1 MGQYPVNP
9 MQLISQIKRGQNP
22 EQLMMQIL
30 EANAA
35 NNPIYANLLN
45 MAKEGRTAD
54 IEAFARN
61 VAKEKGIDFDQE
73 FSRFKKQYF
82 GL

>member
-1 MGQYPVNP
+1 MTYPVNP
-9 MQLISQIKRGQNP
+9 MELIMQIRQGKNP
-22 EQLMMQIL
+22 QQLMMGIL
-30 EANAA
+30 EAQASA
-35 NNPIYANLLN
+35 NPIYANLLTL
-45 MAKEGRTAD
+45 AKEGRTAD

-61 VAKEKGIDFDQE
+61 VAKEKGIDFDKE

>member
-1 MGQYPVNP
+1 MPYNVNP
-9 MQLISQIKRGQNP
+9 MELIMQIKQGKNP
-22 EQLMMQIL
+22 QELMLGIL
-30 EANAA
+30 ETGAA
-35 NNPIYANLLN
+35 QNPIYANLLQ
-45 MAKEGRTAD
+45 MAKEGRTSE

-61 VAKEKGIDFDQE
+61 IAKEKGIDFDKE

>member
-1 MGQYPVNP
+1 MAYQVNP

-30 EANAA
+30 EGQAA
-35 NNPIYANLLN
+35 TNPVMGNLLN

-61 VAKEKGIDFDQE
+61 IAKEKGIDFDKE
-73 FSRFKKQYF
+73 FSKFKKQYF

>member
-1 MGQYPVNP
+1 MGYQVNP
-9 MQLISQIKRGQNP
+9 MELIAQIRQGKNP
-22 EQLMMQIL
+22 QQLMLGIL

-35 NNPIYANLLN
+35 SNPIYANLLS
-45 MAKEGRTAD
+45 MAKDGRTAD

-61 VAKEKGIDFDQE
+61 VAKEKGIDFDKE

>member
-9 MQLISQIKRGQNP
+9 MELIAQIRQGKNP
-22 EQLMMQIL
+22 QQLMMNIL
-30 EANAA
+30 ESNAA
-35 NNPIYANLLN
+35 QNPIYANLLS
-45 MAKEGRTAD
+45 MAKDGRTAD

-61 VAKEKGIDFDQE
+61 VAKEKGIDFDKE

>member
-1 MGQYPVNP
+1 MYQVNP
-9 MQLISQIKRGQNP
+9 MELIAQIRQGKNP
-22 EQLMMQIL
+22 QQLMLSIL
-30 EANAA
+30 EANASS
-35 NNPIYANLLN
+35 NPVYANLLS
-45 MAKEGRTAD
+45 MAKDGRTAD

-61 VAKEKGIDFDQE
+61 VAKEKGIDFDKE

>member
-1 MGQYPVNP
+1 MSFPVNP
-9 MQLISQIKRGQNP
+9 MELIAQIRQGKNP
-22 EQLMMQIL
+22 QQLMLGIL
-30 EANAA
+30 ESQAGQ
-35 NNPIYANLLN
+35 NPIYANLLQ
-45 MAKEGRTAD
+45 MARDGRTAD

-61 VAKEKGIDFDQE
+61 VAKEKGIDFDKE

>member
-1 MGQYPVNP
+1 MYQVNP
-9 MQLISQIKRGQNP
+9 MELIAQIRQGKNP
-22 EQLMMQIL
+22 QQLMLGIL
-30 EANAA
+30 EANASS
-35 NNPIYANLLN
+35 NPIYANLLS
-45 MAKEGRTAD
+45 MAKDGRTAD

-61 VAKEKGIDFDQE
+61 VAKEKGIDFDKE

>member
-1 MGQYPVNP
+1 MSMQVNP
-9 MQLISQIKRGQNP
+9 ADLISQIRQGQNP
-22 EQLMMQIL
+22 QQLMLNIL
-30 EANAA
+30 ESQASA
-35 NNPIYANLLN
+35 NPIIDNLLTL
-45 MAKEGRTAD
+45 AKENRTAD

-61 VAKEKGIDFDQE
+61 IAKERGIDFDKE

>member
-9 MQLISQIKRGQNP
+9 MELIAQIRQGKNP
-22 EQLMMQIL
+22 QQLMMNIL
-30 EANAA
+30 ESGAQS
-35 NNPIYANLLN
+35 NPIYANLLS

-61 VAKEKGIDFDQE
+61 VAKEKGIDFDKE